1 MLRICEGNT
10 AKYHFT
16 CCLVNISMFHFTIQP
31 KKFLQFLL
39 HVPEAILPS
48 LFFFFSGSRCPLS
61 YKNINYGEMEGERTR
76 ILEVLPWKSK
86 YTNIIWEKKMFLKS
100 WGGGSF

>member
-1 MLRICEGNT
+1 
-10 AKYHFT
+10 
-16 CCLVNISMFHFTIQP
+16 
-31 KKFLQFLL
+31 
-39 HVPEAILPS
+39 
-48 LFFFFSGSRCPLS
+48 
-61 YKNINYGEMEGERTR
+61 MEGERTR